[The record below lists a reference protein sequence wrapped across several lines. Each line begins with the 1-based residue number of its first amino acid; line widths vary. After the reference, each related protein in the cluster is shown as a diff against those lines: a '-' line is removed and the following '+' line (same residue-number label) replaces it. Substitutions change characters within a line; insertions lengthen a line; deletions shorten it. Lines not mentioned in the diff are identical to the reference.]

1 MAEDAE
7 MGTTGQANN
16 GFGGLKES
24 LIGDNGF
31 LSNVNKS
38 LDTLMDNNITK
49 TAIIIFLVLYAAFA
63 APNLPD
69 DIKKLLK
76 NRQSGT
82 IIRIVFAFVIILLAG
97 NVKTLSLALLLAI
110 GFVISLQNLEDSSTD
125 LKMSSST
132 GANWTAPDTP
142 KVTETKVPEPPQS
155 PNTQD
160 PTEKVEPTID
170 LETENFAAFEKLEHF
185 AMRGAPFKP
194 VDSGSNNK
202 PRHLP
207 FHSVTQNNQGD
218 NVVQEEGGGDTNGD
232 GIYSD
237 DNTQATNSLLTYNLK
252 QDSFTDNTQL
262 NSVQSNN
269 VPEADQNTGIQT
281 MNPQQGPQ
289 GLNQPMGYNY

>member
-1 MAEDAE
+1 MDEDAE

-31 LSNVNKS
+31 LSNINKS

-82 IIRIVFAFVIILLAG
+82 IIRIVFAFIIILLAG

-125 LKMSSST
+125 LKMSSGL
-132 GANWTAPDTP
+132 GANWTAPDKP
-142 KVTETKVPEPPQS
+142 DVTETPGSPKPPEK
-155 PNTQD
+155 
-160 PTEKVEPTID
+160 TEQIMD
-170 LETENFAAFEKLEHF
+170 LDTENFAAFEKLEHF
-185 AMRGAPFKP
+185 ALRGSPFKP
-194 VDSGSNNK
+194 VDVESDNK

-207 FHSVTQNNQGD
+207 FHSVTTNDNQGD
-218 NVVQEEGGGDTNGD
+218 NAVQEENGSDTNGD
-232 GIYSD
+232 GVYGD
-237 DNTQATNSLLTYNLK
+237 DDTQATNSLLTYNLK

-262 NSVQSNN
+262 NGVQSNN

-289 GLNQPMGYNY
+289 GLNQPIGYNY